1 MTKLSVEN
9 LSVTIDGTELVSPA
23 SFTLTPGELVIMLGP
38 NGAGKTLTLQHAIGL
53 ERPSGG
59 SATLSGQDTHAMRPM
74 TRAQYLTYLP
84 QTRPLAWPLRAR
96 DLVALG
102 RFAHGTRLGKLS
114 PEDENAIATA
124 MQACDIAHL
133 ANRKASTLSGGELAR
148 VHCARAFAATTPLLI
163 ADEPVAALDL
173 RHQYG
178 IMNLFRTYVSQG
190 GGALIVLHDVAL
202 AAKFADRL
210 IWMQDGQIIADGRV
224 TDTLTEQ
231 RLADVYAIKAK
242 IEGRRVEIINRLD

>member
-1 MTKLSVEN
+1 MTKLSVES
-9 LSVTIDGTELVSPA
+9 LSVTIDGTELVSLA
-23 SFTLTPGELVIMLGP
+23 SFALTPGELVIMLGP

-59 SATLSGQDTHAMRPM
+59 SATLSGQDTHAMPPM

-84 QTRPLAWPLRAR
+84 QTRPLAWPLRVR

-102 RFAHGTRLGKLS
+102 RFAHGMRLGKLS

-163 ADEPVAALDL
+163 ADEPVAALDP
-173 RHQYG
+173 RHQFA
-178 IMNLFRTYVSQG
+178 IMNLFRAFVDQG
-190 GGALIVLHDVAL
+190 GGALVVLHDITL
-202 AAKFADRL
+202 AAKYADRL
-210 IWMQDGQIIADGRV
+210 LWMKDGYLVADG
-224 TDTLTEQ
+224 TPADTLTPQ
-231 RLADVYAIKAK
+231 RLA
-242 IEGRRVEIINRLD
+242 EIYGVQATFTDGHVQIDGPL

>member
-59 SATLSGQDTHAMRPM
+59 SATLSGQDTHAMPPM

-84 QTRPLAWPLRAR
+84 QTRPLAWPLRVR

-163 ADEPVAALDL
+163 ADEPVAALDP
-173 RHQYG
+173 RHQFA
-178 IMNLFRTYVSQG
+178 IMNLFRAFVDQG
-190 GGALIVLHDVAL
+190 GGALVVLHDITL
-202 AAKFADRL
+202 AAKYADRL
-210 IWMQDGQIIADGRV
+210 LWMKDGYLVADG
-224 TDTLTEQ
+224 TPADTLTPQ
-231 RLADVYAIKAK
+231 RLA
-242 IEGRRVEIINRLD
+242 EIYGVQATFTDGHVQIDGPL

>member
-1 MTKLSVEN
+1 MTKLSVES

-59 SATLSGQDTHAMRPM
+59 SATLSGQDTHAMPPM

-84 QTRPLAWPLRAR
+84 QTRPLAWPLRVR

-102 RFAHGTRLGKLS
+102 RFAHGTRLGRLS
-114 PEDENAIATA
+114 KSDTDAINTA
-124 MQACDIAHL
+124 LEACDIAHL

-163 ADEPVAALDL
+163 ADEPVAALDP
-173 RHQYG
+173 RHQFV
-178 IMNLFRTYVSQG
+178 IMNLFRAFVDQG
-190 GGALIVLHDVAL
+190 GGALVVLHDITL
-202 AAKFADRL
+202 AAKYADRL
-210 IWMQDGQIIADGRV
+210 LWMKDGYLVADG
-224 TDTLTEQ
+224 TPADTLTPQ
-231 RLADVYAIKAK
+231 RLA
-242 IEGRRVEIINRLD
+242 EIYGVQATFTDAHVQIDGPL